1 MSLVSLWVINGEN
14 CNMKKIILI
23 ISFIM
28 GLILLTPLQTKAD
41 INYNLIYNWQYQ
53 PQNVKN
59 NLVTQN
65 TNIRVV
71 DDIRYDDPTLYDVYG
86 LTTMYLYP
94 NSTYVTHIDVQVE
107 QGHEDSLTHEVGH
120 CISNANHS
128 LYWWCFRPEFIQ
140 IWLAERDCAYA
151 LMAHGHDDIREY
163 FADAYDLYIRFPQI
177 LKKLCPMTYNYMTVV
192 LKYT

>member
-1 MSLVSLWVINGEN
+1 
-14 CNMKKIILI
+14 MKKGTYRRYFRAACLTVLAC
-23 ISFIM
+23 IM
-28 GLILLTPLQTKAD
+28 MTVQARAE
-41 INYNLIYNWQYQ
+41 INYNLIYHWQYQ
-53 PQNVKN
+53 PNNVKQ

-71 DDIRYDDPTLYDVYG
+71 NDIPFTDPTLYDVYG

-128 LYWWCFRPEFIQ
+128 LYWWCFRPEFVQ

-163 FADAYDLYIRFPQI
+163 FADAYQLYLLYPPI
-177 LKKLCPMTYNYMTVV
+177 LKKLCPMTYNYMIVV
-192 LKYT
+192 LRNT